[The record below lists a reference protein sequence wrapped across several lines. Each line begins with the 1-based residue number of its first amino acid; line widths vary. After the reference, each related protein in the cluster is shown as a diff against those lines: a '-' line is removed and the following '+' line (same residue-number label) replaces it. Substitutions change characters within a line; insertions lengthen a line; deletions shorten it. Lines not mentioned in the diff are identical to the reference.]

1 MSTTIDEAMLLAAR
15 AKAVSDLNYIFTQ
28 LESGGK
34 ATLQGDVILIEIDGE
49 ELALTLDNAIDYINA
64 LVEKYAN

>member
-1 MSTTIDEAMLLAAR
+1 MKISDMAIDAAKV
-15 AKAVSDLNYIFTQ
+15 KAVSDLNSIFTQ

-49 ELALTLDNAIDYINA
+49 ELALTLDSAIDYINA

>member
-1 MSTTIDEAMLLAAR
+1 MKISDMAIDAAKV
-15 AKAVSDLNYIFTQ
+15 KAVSDLNYIFTQ

-49 ELALTLDNAIDYINA
+49 ELALTLDSAIDYINA